1 VVYFQRSDRLVEN
14 PQGPHEGGEYAGKG
28 GGLLHQHVHAGVV
41 HVPADGPGGGLEG
54 LQVRVCHVLHLQ
66 DQRAC
71 LTRSCGAQGH
81 VPRDCTNAVDHVHT
95 VVEAL
100 HELALALGGGLD
112 EELAGRD
119 ELARLGGEQLLGP
132 QERGLVAVF
141 ALASKTEHL
150 TLPQVLCDM
159 GDHLLS
165 LLEHD
170 HPARRLQSL
179 VLVRCVRV
187 VHACT
192 FQAVVLVEVRVGVDV
207 FRVPVQVPIRV
218 AVNDWVA
225 VLSGLARL
233 RTVVL

>member
-1 VVYFQRSDRLVEN
+1 MSGQ
-14 PQGPHEGGEYAGKG
+14 
-28 GGLLHQHVHAGVV
+28 
-41 HVPADGPGGGLEG
+41 
-54 LQVRVCHVLHLQ
+54 
-66 DQRAC
+66 
-71 LTRSCGAQGH
+71 
-81 VPRDCTNAVDHVHT
+81 
-95 VVEAL
+95 
-100 HELALALGGGLD
+100 
-112 EELAGRD
+112 
-119 ELARLGGEQLLGP
+119 
-132 QERGLVAVF
+132 
-141 ALASKTEHL
+141 TEHL
-150 TLPQVLCDM
+150 TLPQVLCDV

-170 HPARRLQSL
+170 HPASCLQSL

-207 FRVPVQVPIRV
+207 FRMPVQVPICV

>member
-1 VVYFQRSDRLVEN
+1 MMEIMKTSGQ
-14 PQGPHEGGEYAGKG
+14 
-28 GGLLHQHVHAGVV
+28 
-41 HVPADGPGGGLEG
+41 
-54 LQVRVCHVLHLQ
+54 
-66 DQRAC
+66 
-71 LTRSCGAQGH
+71 
-81 VPRDCTNAVDHVHT
+81 
-95 VVEAL
+95 
-100 HELALALGGGLD
+100 
-112 EELAGRD
+112 
-119 ELARLGGEQLLGP
+119 
-132 QERGLVAVF
+132 
-141 ALASKTEHL
+141 TEHL

-179 VLVRCVRV
+179 VLVRCVGV

-207 FRVPVQVPIRV
+207 LCVSVQVPIRV

>member
-1 VVYFQRSDRLVEN
+1 M
-14 PQGPHEGGEYAGKG
+14 
-28 GGLLHQHVHAGVV
+28 
-41 HVPADGPGGGLEG
+41 
-54 LQVRVCHVLHLQ
+54 
-66 DQRAC
+66 
-71 LTRSCGAQGH
+71 
-81 VPRDCTNAVDHVHT
+81 HT

-119 ELARLGGEQLLGP
+119 ELPRLSCEQLLGP
-132 QERGLVAVF
+132 QERGLVPVF
-141 ALASKTEHL
+141 ALASKTEHLVMMMLNIVLKIMRMSGQTEHL

-179 VLVRCVRV
+179 VLVRCVGV
-187 VHACT
+187 VHTCT
-192 FQAVVLVEVRVGVDV
+192 FQAVVLVEVRVGVDILC
-207 FRVPVQVPIRV
+207 VPVEVPIRV

>member
-1 VVYFQRSDRLVEN
+1 M
-14 PQGPHEGGEYAGKG
+14 
-28 GGLLHQHVHAGVV
+28 
-41 HVPADGPGGGLEG
+41 
-54 LQVRVCHVLHLQ
+54 
-66 DQRAC
+66 
-71 LTRSCGAQGH
+71 
-81 VPRDCTNAVDHVHT
+81 HT

-100 HELALALGGGLD
+100 HELALALSGGLD

-150 TLPQVLCDM
+150 VIMMVNIVMKMKMSGQTEHLTLPQVLCDM

-179 VLVRCVRV
+179 VLVRCVGV

-192 FQAVVLVEVRVGVDV
+192 FQAVVLVEVRVGVDIL
-207 FRVPVQVPIRV
+207 RMPVEVPIRV

>member
-1 VVYFQRSDRLVEN
+1 M
-14 PQGPHEGGEYAGKG
+14 
-28 GGLLHQHVHAGVV
+28 
-41 HVPADGPGGGLEG
+41 
-54 LQVRVCHVLHLQ
+54 
-66 DQRAC
+66 
-71 LTRSCGAQGH
+71 
-81 VPRDCTNAVDHVHT
+81 HT

-150 TLPQVLCDM
+150 VIMMVNIVMKMKMSGQTEHLTLPQVLCDM

-179 VLVRCVRV
+179 VLVRCVGV
-187 VHACT
+187 VHTCT
-192 FQAVVLVEVRVGVDV
+192 FQAVVLVEVRVGVDIL
-207 FRVPVQVPIRV
+207 RMPVQVPIRV

-233 RTVVL
+233 RAVVL

>member
-1 VVYFQRSDRLVEN
+1 M
-14 PQGPHEGGEYAGKG
+14 
-28 GGLLHQHVHAGVV
+28 
-41 HVPADGPGGGLEG
+41 
-54 LQVRVCHVLHLQ
+54 
-66 DQRAC
+66 
-71 LTRSCGAQGH
+71 
-81 VPRDCTNAVDHVHT
+81 HT
-95 VVEAL
+95 VVETL
-100 HELALALGGGLD
+100 HELALALSGGLD

-150 TLPQVLCDM
+150 VIMMVNIVTKKMKMSGQTEHLTLPQVLCDM

-165 LLEHD
+165 LLENN

-179 VLVRCVRV
+179 VLVRCVGV

-192 FQAVVLVEVRVGVDV
+192 FQAVVLVEVRVGVDIL
-207 FRVPVQVPIRV
+207 RMPVEVPIRV

>member
-1 VVYFQRSDRLVEN
+1 MD
-14 PQGPHEGGEYAGKG
+14 
-28 GGLLHQHVHAGVV
+28 
-41 HVPADGPGGGLEG
+41 
-54 LQVRVCHVLHLQ
+54 
-66 DQRAC
+66 
-71 LTRSCGAQGH
+71 
-81 VPRDCTNAVDHVHT
+81 T

-119 ELARLGGEQLLGP
+119 ELPRLGGEQLLGP
-132 QERGLVAVF
+132 QEGCFVAVF
-141 ALASKTEHL
+141 TLASKTEHLVMIMVNIAMEIMRIKMSGQPEHL

-179 VLVRCVRV
+179 VLVRCVGV
-187 VHACT
+187 VHTCT

-207 FRVPVQVPIRV
+207 LCVSVQVPIRV

-233 RTVVL
+233 WAVVL

>member
-1 VVYFQRSDRLVEN
+1 ML
-14 PQGPHEGGEYAGKG
+14 
-28 GGLLHQHVHAGVV
+28 
-41 HVPADGPGGGLEG
+41 
-54 LQVRVCHVLHLQ
+54 
-66 DQRAC
+66 
-71 LTRSCGAQGH
+71 
-81 VPRDCTNAVDHVHT
+81 TNAVDHVHT

-132 QERGLVAVF
+132 QERGLIAVF

-150 TLPQVLCDM
+150 VMRMVNIVMEMSGPTTHLTLPQVLCDM
-159 GDHLLS
+159 GYHLLS

-179 VLVRCVRV
+179 VLVRCVGV

-192 FQAVVLVEVRVGVDV
+192 FQAVVLVEVRVGVHV
-207 FRVPVQVPIRV
+207 LRMPVQVPIRV

>member
-1 VVYFQRSDRLVEN
+1 M
-14 PQGPHEGGEYAGKG
+14 
-28 GGLLHQHVHAGVV
+28 
-41 HVPADGPGGGLEG
+41 
-54 LQVRVCHVLHLQ
+54 
-66 DQRAC
+66 
-71 LTRSCGAQGH
+71 
-81 VPRDCTNAVDHVHT
+81 
-95 VVEAL
+95 VEAL

-150 TLPQVLCDM
+150 VIMMVNIVMKMKMSGQTEHLTLPQVLCDM

-179 VLVRCVRV
+179 VLVRCVGV
-187 VHACT
+187 VHTCT
-192 FQAVVLVEVRVGVDV
+192 FQAVVLVEVRVGVHV
-207 FRVPVQVPIRV
+207 LRMPVEVPIRV

>member
-1 VVYFQRSDRLVEN
+1 M
-14 PQGPHEGGEYAGKG
+14 
-28 GGLLHQHVHAGVV
+28 
-41 HVPADGPGGGLEG
+41 
-54 LQVRVCHVLHLQ
+54 
-66 DQRAC
+66 
-71 LTRSCGAQGH
+71 
-81 VPRDCTNAVDHVHT
+81 HT

-150 TLPQVLCDM
+150 VRIMFNIVMEMSGPTTHLTLPQVLCDM

-187 VHACT
+187 VHTCT

-207 FRVPVQVPIRV
+207 FRMPVQVPIRV

-225 VLSGLARL
+225 VLNRFARL
-233 RTVVL
+233 RAVVL